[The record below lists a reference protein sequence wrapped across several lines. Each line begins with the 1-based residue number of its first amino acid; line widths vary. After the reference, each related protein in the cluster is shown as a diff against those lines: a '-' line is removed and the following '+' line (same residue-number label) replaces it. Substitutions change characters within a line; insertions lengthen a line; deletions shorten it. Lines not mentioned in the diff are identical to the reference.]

1 MFKAE
6 IDKVW
11 VTLVNILK
19 KRNSKLPVFVTGH
32 SLGGA
37 MATICCSRL
46 EDEFNDELCLFLYT
60 YGSPRVGDKKFVDG
74 LCVPHVRFQNNNDVV
89 CKIPFWVM
97 GYRHHGDLQY
107 INYYGNIRKMSW
119 WQRFKDSWRGRGKAL
134 KKFQLFDGM
143 YDHSITG
150 YADKLGKLL

>member
-1 MFKAE
+1 M
-6 IDKVW
+6 I
-11 VTLVNILK
+11 
-19 KRNSKLPVFVTGH
+19 
-32 SLGGA
+32 SLQ
-37 MATICCSRL
+37 
-46 EDEFNDELCLFLYT
+46 
-60 YGSPRVGDKKFVDG
+60 V
-74 LCVPHVRFQNNNDVV
+74 
-89 CKIPFWVM
+89 PFWLM

-119 WQRFKDSWRGRGKAL
+119 CKVQRSWRGRGKV

>member
-1 MFKAE
+1 MVSFCNLSTYSQVNEHA
-6 IDKVW
+6 ITGWTVW
-11 VTLVNILK
+11 DPNQINWIVQNCRCDFICD
-19 KRNSKLPVFVTGH
+19 VF
-32 SLGGA
+32 
-37 MATICCSRL
+37 R
-46 EDEFNDELCLFLYT
+46 
-60 YGSPRVGDKKFVDG
+60 
-74 LCVPHVRFQNNNDVV
+74 NNNDIVTGV
-89 CKIPFWVM
+89 PFWLM

>member
-1 MFKAE
+1 MQ
-6 IDKVW
+6 
-11 VTLVNILK
+11 VTHY
-19 KRNSKLPVFVTGH
+19 RFV
-32 SLGGA
+32 
-37 MATICCSRL
+37 
-46 EDEFNDELCLFLYT
+46 
-60 YGSPRVGDKKFVDG
+60 
-74 LCVPHVRFQNNNDVV
+74 NNNDVV
-89 CKIPFWVM
+89 TGVPFWLM

-150 YADKLGKLL
+150 YADKLLKMLRG